1 MAQASGTRNATAN
14 GNSES
19 ILQGITLIAVVL
31 CVIVAFTL
39 PATYYMLRL
48 GQLDSSLRVEAETR
62 ARAIT
67 TLINRDPLLWRFQQN
82 ALREILDDRLHD
94 ELEFNARI
102 TLLGGELVAQSEKRI
117 ETPPRLS
124 TAALYDAGVRVGA
137 VEITGT
143 QRPLLWATLKA
154 ALLAQ
159 LLAISLF
166 LAVHTLPL
174 AALRRAITR
183 LREETL
189 RADQASQAKS
199 AFLAA
204 MSHELRTPMNGV
216 IGMTGLLLD
225 TPLSREQREF
235 VETIRVSGN
244 LQLAVINDVL
254 DYSKIESGKLE
265 LEVQPFEISRC
276 IEEVFSIVAP
286 EAHKKGLDLL
296 YLVDNQAPQWI
307 LGDVTRLRQLLVNLV
322 NNGVKFTARGEVFV
336 KVTQIRMVQGAS
348 VLEFAVRDTG
358 IGISTE
364 RQQALFQPFYQVEA
378 STARK
383 YGGTGLGLAICA
395 RLATLMGGTVGVRS
409 EPGQGSTFTFT
420 LRAPLAEAEAIRYG
434 LPKAADISGKQ
445 VLVVD
450 DNETSR
456 MILDTV
462 LQRWGMACTLA
473 DSPQTAL
480 ALLQSASAPRFD
492 AVITDYHMPE
502 MDGIA
507 LARRM
512 RAIPA
517 GATLPLILF
526 SSSEVM
532 TPASADALF
541 VARLMKPLRQSQL
554 FETLITVFG
563 TQGASPHRETPS
575 STGADAYLNFSGVRV
590 LVAED
595 NQINLRLASLMLER
609 LGCRADVAANGL
621 EAVQAVRRQPYDI
634 ILMDVQ
640 MPEMDGVEATRAI
653 RALPG
658 LGVPPYIIAVTANVL
673 HEDRQSYVEAGM
685 NDFLGKPYTPA
696 ELKATLVRALS
707 QVQGLSPAASPA
719 APAGI
724 PLAPALLLDEK
735 RSIEIRDLMRE
746 SGAARYQEM
755 IGNLGKDLAQFAD
768 ALEATRDAPDAAL
781 IRHAH
786 SLKGAS
792 RGVGAQA
799 LGDLFAELEQLAKA
813 GDATVLTR
821 RHADSHTLIAQSLQA
836 LRQLDADRA

>member
-1 MAQASGTRNATAN
+1 M
-14 GNSES
+14 
-19 ILQGITLIAVVL
+19 
-31 CVIVAFTL
+31 
-39 PATYYMLRL
+39 
-48 GQLDSSLRVEAETR
+48 
-62 ARAIT
+62 
-67 TLINRDPLLWRFQQN
+67 
-82 ALREILDDRLHD
+82 REIIDDRLHD
-94 ELEFNARI
+94 ELEFNVRM
-102 TLLGGELVAQSEKRI
+102 TLLGGELVAQSEKHI
-117 ETPPRLS
+117 DTPHRLS
-124 TAALYDAGVRVGA
+124 KAALYDAGVQVGE

-143 QRPLLWATLKA
+143 QRPQLWATLKV
-154 ALLAQ
+154 ALLAL
-159 LLAISLF
+159 LLAIL
-166 LAVHTLPL
+166 LYLVVHTLPL

-183 LREETL
+183 LREETA

-225 TPLSREQREF
+225 TPLSRDQREF

-265 LEVQPFEISRC
+265 LEVQPFDISRC

-307 LGDVTRLRQLLVNLV
+307 LGDVTRLRQILVNLV
-322 NNGVKFTARGEVFV
+322 NNGVKFTTRGEIFV
-336 KVTQIRMVQGAS
+336 KVTQIRMVPGAS

-358 IGISTE
+358 IGISSE
-364 RQQALFQPFYQVEA
+364 RQQSLFQPFYQVEA

-395 RLATLMGGTVGVRS
+395 RLATLMGGTVGVQS

-420 LRAPLAEAEAIRYG
+420 LRAPLAEAEAVRYG

-473 DSPQTAL
+473 DSPQAAL
-480 ALLQSASAPRFD
+480 ALLQSPSAPRFD

-507 LARRM
+507 LAQRM
-512 RAIPA
+512 RAMPA

-563 TQGASPHRETPS
+563 TQGASPHRETS
-575 STGADAYLNFSGVRV
+575 SSAGVHTGRSLDFSGVRL

-595 NQINLRLASLMLER
+595 NQINLRLAHLMLER
-609 LGCRADVAANGL
+609 LGCRADVAANGI

-640 MPEMDGVEATRAI
+640 MPEMDGIEATRAI

-658 LGVPPYIIAVTANVL
+658 LGVLPYIIAVTANVL

-696 ELKATLVRALS
+696 ELEATLARALS
-707 QVQGLSPAASPA
+707 QAQGLPPAASPA
-719 APAGI
+719 VPVGM
-724 PLAPALLLDEK
+724 PLAPALLLDAK
-735 RSIEIRDLMRE
+735 RSLEIRDLMRE
-746 SGAARYQEM
+746 TGADLYQEM
-755 IGNLGKDLAQFAD
+755 IGNLDKDLAQFAD
-768 ALEATRDAPDAAL
+768 ALDALAATRGTPDAAL

-813 GDATVLTR
+813 GDVAALTR
-821 RHADSHTLIAQSLQA
+821 RHVDSQTLIAQSLQA
-836 LRQLDADRA
+836 LRQLDAERG